1 MAYELPGRCPICSQ
15 SLQVTEL
22 RCRSCATVIRGDFLL
37 GRFAK
42 LSREQLLFLE
52 TFLRQRGVIKDVEEA
67 LGISYP
73 TVRSRLD
80 ELLHVLGL
88 TEEREQE
95 REQRREILR
104 DLSEGKISAEEAMTL
119 LGKVSG
125 SGTLAGREGR

>member
-1 MAYELPGRCPICSQ
+1 MAYELPGRCPICGQ
-15 SLQVTEL
+15 PLHVTEL
-22 RCRSCATVIRGDFLL
+22 RCSGCSTAIRGDFLL

-73 TVRSRLD
+73 TVRGRLD
-80 ELLHVLGL
+80 DLLQTLGL

-95 REQRREILR
+95 RERRREILR
-104 DLSEGKISAEEAMTL
+104 DLSEGKIGAEEAMAM

-125 SGTLAGREGR
+125 